1 MLSTKLTLAVK
12 SNHKQSTL
20 IFIITSKLKS
30 YQFYVPVS
38 YSFKRR
44 PFLIPIIIMNGYN
57 DITTE
62 PADDEDFAIAYGY
75 EIITEEELL
84 DLLNSYGG
92 SSPEPR
98 QYAPAFTAGKRLG
111 SFASSGV
118 SSMMSKPMSSCSLSS
133 QGTDI
138 SDDDDYLSSASSGIA
153 GSHHGDEDGPHSD
166 YDDDADGHQLSV
178 ENLWSVIQ
186 QRRYHEVELD
196 HHQFPTMEQTSNS
209 KKLTEWFSNLLHFPE
224 KLRQI
229 AADKH
234 RFNIN
239 KVPKEVRDELKHI
252 YVY

>member
-1 MLSTKLTLAVK
+1 
-12 SNHKQSTL
+12 
-20 IFIITSKLKS
+20 
-30 YQFYVPVS
+30 
-38 YSFKRR
+38 
-44 PFLIPIIIMNGYN
+44 MNGYN

-62 PADDEDFAIAYGY
+62 PADDEEFAIAYGF

-84 DLLNSYGG
+84 DLLNSYG
-92 SSPEPR
+92 SSPTGTP
-98 QYAPAFTAGKRLG
+98 QFAPTFKFGRRLG

-133 QGTDI
+133 QGTDM
-138 SDDDDYLSSASSGIA
+138 SDDDNSSGIG
-153 GSHHGDEDGPHSD
+153 GSHLGDVDSPHSED
-166 YDDDADGHQLSV
+166 DDHDDADEHQLG
-178 ENLWSVIQ
+178 NLWYIIQ
-186 QRRYHEVELD
+186 QKRYHEVELAH

-209 KKLTEWFSNLLHFPE
+209 KKLTEWFSNLLHLPE

-239 KVPKEVRDELKHI
+239 KISKEVRDELKHI